1 MGALCFCVWF
11 QGLFALFQSPYCH
24 LPCGGVEF
32 YRATGVLAGVL
43 DSYSEALRL
52 QGRLSGLHVV
62 FSDVKVAK
70 SWRRQHASAAAQV
83 RPQPAA
89 FGPPFQERVDQ

>member
-32 YRATGVLAGVL
+32 YRAAGVLAGVL
-43 DSYSEALRL
+43 GSYSEARGL

-62 FSDVKVAK
+62 FSDAKIVK
-70 SWRRQHASAAAQV
+70 SRCRQHTRAAAQV
-83 RPQPAA
+83 CPQPVA